1 MQSGIGKHVE
11 KNKAFIHEAF
21 LSFFFMIKYF
31 NIKLVHCQVAK
42 SMKKYLK
49 QMPVDISIKLVYYDA
64 SLIRSIFFCSTNG
77 FRAR

>member
-1 MQSGIGKHVE
+1 
-11 KNKAFIHEAF
+11 
-21 LSFFFMIKYF
+21 MIKYF

-64 SLIRSIFFCSTNG
+64 SLIRSIFFL
-77 FRAR
+77 